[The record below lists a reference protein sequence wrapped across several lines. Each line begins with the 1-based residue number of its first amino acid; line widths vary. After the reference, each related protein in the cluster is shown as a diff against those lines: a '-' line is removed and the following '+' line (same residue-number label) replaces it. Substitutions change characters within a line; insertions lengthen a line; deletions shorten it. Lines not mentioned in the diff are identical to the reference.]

1 MKDEGKKDILRE
13 LTEARRSDAALR
25 EAEIPFEAMQARAR
39 LAPPPRDF
47 AAAVR
52 GGGVIAE
59 L

>member
-1 MKDEGKKDILRE
+1 MKDEDKKDILRE

-47 AAAVR
+47 AAA
-52 GGGVIAE
+52 A
-59 L
+59 